1 MRTIQSSLLTQ
12 AVAELFIECSYV
24 IGDDVR
30 AAIDEAKASE
40 PSPIGRNTLEQISVN
55 YRIAGAE
62 RIAICQDTGLS
73 VIFAQVG
80 QDAHIEGLPFEEA
93 IQQGVR
99 EAYLQGYLRKSIV
112 ADPVFDRVN
121 TKDNTPAVIHTRIVP
136 GDRVKLT
143 AVAKGFGSENM
154 SALKMLVPADG
165 VQGIKQF
172 VLDTVEKAGPNP
184 CPPIIIGM
192 GIGGSFESAAIMAKQ
207 ATALPLSRSNPDHRY
222 KALEDGLLRAVN
234 ALGIGP
240 GGTGGVTTAL
250 KVHILQAPTHIAGL
264 PVAINICCHAARHA
278 SVTL

>member
-40 PSPIGRNTLEQISVN
+40 PSPIGRNTLEQISEN

-80 QDAHIEGLPFEEA
+80 QDAHIEGLSFEEA

-112 ADPVFDRVN
+112 SDPVFDRIN

-136 GDRVKLT
+136 GDRVTLT

-207 ATALPLSRSNPDHRY
+207 ATALPLSRSNPDPRY

>member
-40 PSPIGRNTLEQISVN
+40 PSPIGRNTLEQISEN

-112 ADPVFDRVN
+112 SDPVFDRVN

-192 GIGGSFESAAIMAKQ
+192 GIGGSFDSAAIMAKQ
-207 ATALPLSRSNPDHRY
+207 ATALPLSRSNPDPRY

>member
-40 PSPIGRNTLEQISVN
+40 PSPIGRNTLEQISEN

-112 ADPVFDRVN
+112 SDPVFDRVN

-207 ATALPLSRSNPDHRY
+207 ATALPLSRSNPDPRY

>member
-40 PSPIGRNTLEQISVN
+40 PSPIGRNTLEQISEN

-112 ADPVFDRVN
+112 SDPVFDRVN

-207 ATALPLSRSNPDHRY
+207 ATALPLSRSNPDPRY
-222 KALEDGLLRAVN
+222 RALEDGLLRAVN

>member
-40 PSPIGRNTLEQISVN
+40 PSPIGRNTLEQISEN

-112 ADPVFDRVN
+112 SDPLFDRIN

-207 ATALPLSRSNPDHRY
+207 ATALPLSRSNPDPRY

>member
-40 PSPIGRNTLEQISVN
+40 PSPIGRNTLEQISEN

-80 QDAHIEGLPFEEA
+80 QDAHIDGLPFEEA

-99 EAYLQGYLRKSIV
+99 EAYMQGYLRKSIV
-112 ADPVFDRVN
+112 SDPVFDRVN

-207 ATALPLSRSNPDHRY
+207 ATTLPLSGSNPDPRY

>member
-40 PSPIGRNTLEQISVN
+40 PSPIGRNTLEQISEN

-112 ADPVFDRVN
+112 SDPVFDRVN

-136 GDRVKLT
+136 GDRVKLA

-207 ATALPLSRSNPDHRY
+207 ATALPLSRSNPDPRY

>member
-30 AAIDEAKASE
+30 AAIDDAKASE
-40 PSPIGRNTLEQISVN
+40 PSPIGRNTLEQISEN

-73 VIFAQVG
+73 VMFAQVG

-112 ADPVFDRVN
+112 SDPVFDRVN

-136 GDRVKLT
+136 GDRVILT

-207 ATALPLSRSNPDHRY
+207 ATALPLSRSNPDPRY

>member
-40 PSPIGRNTLEQISVN
+40 PSPIGRNTLEQISEN

-99 EAYLQGYLRKSIV
+99 EAYMQGYLRKSIV
-112 ADPVFDRVN
+112 SDPVFDRVN

-207 ATALPLSRSNPDHRY
+207 ATALPLSRSNPDPRY

>member
-1 MRTIQSSLLTQ
+1 MRTIQSSVLTQ

-40 PSPIGRNTLEQISVN
+40 PSPIGRNTLEQISEN

-112 ADPVFDRVN
+112 SDPVFDRVN

-165 VQGIKQF
+165 GQGIKQF

-207 ATALPLSRSNPDHRY
+207 ATALPLSRSNPDPRY
-222 KALEDGLLRAVN
+222 KALEDGLLRAVD

-240 GGTGGVTTAL
+240 GGTGGGATAL

>member
-30 AAIDEAKASE
+30 AAVDEAKASE
-40 PSPIGRNTLEQISVN
+40 PSPIGRNTLEQISEN

-99 EAYLQGYLRKSIV
+99 EAYLQSYLRKSIV
-112 ADPVFDRVN
+112 SDPVFDRVN

-207 ATALPLSRSNPDHRY
+207 ATALPLSRSNPDPRY

>member
-40 PSPIGRNTLEQISVN
+40 PSPIGRNTLEQISEN

-112 ADPVFDRVN
+112 SDPVFDRVN

-136 GDRVKLT
+136 GDRVILT

-207 ATALPLSRSNPDHRY
+207 ATALPLSRSNPDPRY

>member
-30 AAIDEAKASE
+30 AAIDEARASE
-40 PSPIGRNTLEQISVN
+40 PSPIGRNTLEQISEN

-112 ADPVFDRVN
+112 SDPVFDRVN

-207 ATALPLSRSNPDHRY
+207 ATALPLSRSNPDPRY

>member
-40 PSPIGRNTLEQISVN
+40 PSPIGRNTLEQISEN

-112 ADPVFDRVN
+112 SDPVFDRVN

-172 VLDTVEKAGPNP
+172 LLDTVEKAGPNP

-192 GIGGSFESAAIMAKQ
+192 GIGGSFESTAIMAKQ
-207 ATALPLSRSNPDHRY
+207 ATALPLSRSNPDPRY

>member
-40 PSPIGRNTLEQISVN
+40 PSPIGRNTLEQISEN

-80 QDAHIEGLPFEEA
+80 QDAHIEGLLFEEA

-112 ADPVFDRVN
+112 SDPVFDRVN

-207 ATALPLSRSNPDHRY
+207 ATALPLSRSNPDPRY

>member
-40 PSPIGRNTLEQISVN
+40 PSPIGRNTLEQISEN

-62 RIAICQDTGLS
+62 RIANCQDTGLS
-73 VIFAQVG
+73 VIIAQVG

-112 ADPVFDRVN
+112 SDPVFDRVN

-207 ATALPLSRSNPDHRY
+207 ATALPLSRSNPDPRY

>member
-40 PSPIGRNTLEQISVN
+40 PSPIGRNTLEQISEN

-73 VIFAQVG
+73 VIFTEVG

-112 ADPVFDRVN
+112 SDPLFDRIN
-121 TKDNTPAVIHTRIVP
+121 TKDNTPAVIHYQIVS
-136 GDRVKLT
+136 GDQVKIT
-143 AVAKGFGSENM
+143 VAPKGFGSENM
-154 SALKMLVPADG
+154 SRICMLKPADG
-165 VQGIKQF
+165 AEGVKNAVIKT
-172 VLDTVEKAGPNP
+172 VLEAGPNS
-184 CPPIIIGM
+184 CPPVVVGV
-192 GIGGSFESAAIMAKQ
+192 GIGGDFEKCAILAK
-207 ATALPLSRSNPDHRY
+207 
-222 KALEDGLLRAVN
+222 KALTRPADETSGVAYVAEMEKEILNRVN
-234 ALGIGP
+234 KSGIGP
-240 GGTGGVTTAL
+240 AGLGGTVTAL
-250 KVHILQAPTHIAGL
+250 AVNIEVYPTHIAGL
-264 PVAINICCHAARHA
+264 PVAINMCCHVDRHITR
-278 SVTL
+278 TL

>member
-30 AAIDEAKASE
+30 AAIDDAKASE
-40 PSPIGRNTLEQISVN
+40 PSPIGRNTLEQISEN

-112 ADPVFDRVN
+112 SDPVFDRVN

-207 ATALPLSRSNPDHRY
+207 ATALPLSRSNPDPRY

>member
-1 MRTIQSSLLTQ
+1 MRTIQASLLTQ

-30 AAIDEAKASE
+30 AAIDEARASE
-40 PSPIGRNTLEQISVN
+40 PSPIGRNTLEQISEN

-80 QDAHIEGLPFEEA
+80 QDTHIEGAPFEEA

-112 ADPVFDRVN
+112 SDPVFDRVN

-207 ATALPLSRSNPDHRY
+207 ATALPLNRSNPDPRY

-278 SVTL
+278 SITL

>member
-40 PSPIGRNTLEQISVN
+40 PSPIGRNTLEQISEN

-112 ADPVFDRVN
+112 SDPVFDRVN

-154 SALKMLVPADG
+154 SALKMLVSADG

-207 ATALPLSRSNPDHRY
+207 ATALPLSRSNPDPRY

>member
-40 PSPIGRNTLEQISVN
+40 PSPIGRNTLEQISEN

-112 ADPVFDRVN
+112 SDPVFDRVN

-192 GIGGSFESAAIMAKQ
+192 GIGGSFESVAIMAKQ
-207 ATALPLSRSNPDHRY
+207 ATALPLSRSNPDPRY

>member
-40 PSPIGRNTLEQISVN
+40 TSPIGRNTLEQISEN

-112 ADPVFDRVN
+112 SDPVFDRVN

-207 ATALPLSRSNPDHRY
+207 ATALPLSRSNPDPRY

>member
-40 PSPIGRNTLEQISVN
+40 PSPIGRNTLEQISEN

-112 ADPVFDRVN
+112 SDPVFDRVN

-172 VLDTVEKAGPNP
+172 VLDTVERAGPNP

-207 ATALPLSRSNPDHRY
+207 ATALPLSRSNPDPRY

>member
-12 AVAELFIECSYV
+12 AVVELFIECSYV

-40 PSPIGRNTLEQISVN
+40 PSPIGRNTLEQISEN

-112 ADPVFDRVN
+112 SDPVFDRVN

-207 ATALPLSRSNPDHRY
+207 ATALPLSRSNPDPRY

>member
-12 AVAELFIECSYV
+12 AVSELFIECSYV

-40 PSPIGRNTLEQISVN
+40 PSPIGRNTLEQISEN

-80 QDAHIEGLPFEEA
+80 QDVHIEGLPFEEA

-112 ADPVFDRVN
+112 SDPVFDRIN

-207 ATALPLSRSNPDHRY
+207 ATALPLSRSNPDPRY
-222 KALEDGLLRAVN
+222 RALEDGLLRAVN

>member
-40 PSPIGRNTLEQISVN
+40 PSPIGRNTLEQISEN

-112 ADPVFDRVN
+112 SDPIFDRVN

-207 ATALPLSRSNPDHRY
+207 ATALPLSRSNPDPRY

>member
-40 PSPIGRNTLEQISVN
+40 PSPIGRNTLEQISEN

-112 ADPVFDRVN
+112 SDPVFDRVN

-172 VLDTVEKAGPNP
+172 VLDTVEEAGPNP

-207 ATALPLSRSNPDHRY
+207 ATALPLSRSNPDPRY

>member
-24 IGDDVR
+24 IGDNVR

-40 PSPIGRNTLEQISVN
+40 PSPIGRNTLEQISEN

-112 ADPVFDRVN
+112 SDPVFDRVN

-207 ATALPLSRSNPDHRY
+207 ATALPLSRSNPDPRY

>member
-1 MRTIQSSLLTQ
+1 MRTIQSSLLIQ

-30 AAIDEAKASE
+30 AAIDDAKASE
-40 PSPIGRNTLEQISVN
+40 PSPIGRNTLEQISEN

-112 ADPVFDRVN
+112 SDPVFDRVN

-207 ATALPLSRSNPDHRY
+207 ATALPLSRSNPDPRY

>member
-40 PSPIGRNTLEQISVN
+40 PSPIGRNTLEQISEN

-207 ATALPLSRSNPDHRY
+207 ATALPLSRSNPDPRY